1 VMDDS
6 KGIVLD
12 PEAQRLFEQFGGLQ
26 AFQKS
31 GAMLSADRLAQSL
44 LEEQKRYDA
53 IRILMVQATWLLSHY
68 LADEHFSGAEAQ
80 EGRVIEHLTEVL
92 TRLGQMPSHLGCIL
106 IRFRGNPKNPET
118 PDKFDYEV
126 ALGHTCVDTAIVP
139 QIVRRN
145 GTKWAKLPD
154 QLIKAFTVL
163 ADYGVNNLFIRL
175 PMEVSREIPDVQ
187 LCLKILSGF
196 RQARNNGSPIVLGAQ
211 TTKVVVPLIN
221 DENLFPDPNL
231 TLLAGLNRLSPD
243 AMSSLVD
250 KIDQWLRQQQTT
262 SAVRR
267 YAGVYN
273 AALELPQIRAKVRQ
287 PPIELNNV
295 KWLISGGEDEAV
307 SSEKM
312 DVARL
317 AMDIAGASPQQV
329 AKMIHSIYGE
339 DYAKINKIL
348 LGERL
353 HLSSNLLEAAEKSVR
368 KEDLSKELLGNLQSR
383 LDQVKD
389 NVMDDIHVVEY
400 TSADREQGRQPP
412 PEAVHSQIYRMV
424 SFYKGRSATR
434 KKMVGMVHHPIAFTD
449 RDYKILAKDFRISL
463 EDARAL
469 VRKLR
474 SCFDADGRFKKSAFS
489 DAVEHFRRYEQKI
502 FHFLWHHLKDVVPSE
517 DRAAFLNALQA
528 LTTQMNQPKKAFKIL
543 MEDFCSEPDS
553 VQFSDNKAI
562 MLANLIVHRDKPLT
576 DYDITPEDIVLN
588 RHNIDATMAQYA
600 VWRIEKDHDV
610 FSTKIQTIHKK
621 TTEAL
626 QLGQTVD
633 QRIPAA
639 TLLNLEREL
648 YIFLSLVESDTS
660 KSILTSAASEYGD
673 PTAEIY
679 HQKKSENCLGA
690 LLQNLRVALRGIGSI
705 GGMGDIPMLERIR
718 ASEETFGRLKNDRQ
732 YRAQARL
739 ITEWVDEAVKLIKF
753 KA

>member
-1 VMDDS
+1 MDDS
-6 KGIVLD
+6 KSIVLD
-12 PEAQRLFEQFGGLQ
+12 PDAQRLFEQFGGLQ

-31 GAMLSADRLAQSL
+31 GAAPSADRLAQSL
-44 LEEQKRYDA
+44 LEEQKRRDTV
-53 IRILMVQATWLLSHY
+53 RILMVQATWLFSRY
-68 LADEHFSGAEAQ
+68 LADDRLSAADAQ
-80 EGRVIEHLTEVL
+80 EAKLIEHLTQVL
-92 TRLGQMPSHLGCIL
+92 TRLKQMPGHLGCIL
-106 IRFRGNPKNPET
+106 IRYRGNPKNPET

-126 ALGHTCVDTAIVP
+126 ALGHTSVDTDIVP
-139 QIVRRN
+139 QIVRRK
-145 GTKWAKLPD
+145 GAKWAKLPD
-154 QLIKAFTVL
+154 QLIKAFSVL
-163 ADYGVNNLFIRL
+163 SDYGVNNLFVRL
-175 PMEVSREIPDVQ
+175 PEEASREIPDVQ

-196 RQARNNGSPIVLGAQ
+196 RQARHNGKPIVLKAQGA
-211 TTKVVVPLIN
+211 KIVVPLIN

-243 AMSSLVD
+243 AMTSLVD
-250 KIDQWLRQQQTT
+250 KVDQWLRQQQVT
-262 SAVRR
+262 SAVKR

-273 AALELPQIRAKVRQ
+273 AALELPKIRARIRQ
-287 PPIELNNV
+287 PPIELNNI
-295 KWLISGGEDEAV
+295 KWLISESEEEVV
-307 SSEKM
+307 SPEKM
-312 DVARL
+312 DVAKL
-317 AMDIAGASPQQV
+317 AMDIAGASPRQV

-339 DYAKINKIL
+339 DYAKINRIL

-353 HLSSNLLEAAEKSVR
+353 HLSSNLLEAAEKSAK
-368 KEDLSKELLGNLQSR
+368 KEDLSKELLGNLQVR

-400 TSADREQGRQPP
+400 TEDERRQGKQPS

-424 SFYKGRSATR
+424 SFYQGRSATR
-434 KKMVGMVHHPIAFTD
+434 KKMVGMVHHPIAFTE

-463 EDARAL
+463 EDAQAL
-469 VRKLR
+469 VRKIK

-502 FHFLWHHLKDVVPSE
+502 FHFLWHHLKDVVSPQ
-517 DRAAFLNALQA
+517 DRAAFLNSLQA

-543 MEDFCSEPDS
+543 MEDFCNEPDS
-553 VQFSDNKAI
+553 IQFSDNKAI
-562 MLANLIVHRDKPLT
+562 MLANLIVHRDKHMT

-588 RHNIDATMAQYA
+588 RRNIDDTMAQYA
-600 VWRIEKDHDV
+600 AWRIEKDQDA
-610 FSTKIQTIHKK
+610 FSTKVQTIHKK
-621 TTEAL
+621 MTEAL

-639 TLLNLEREL
+639 ILLNLEREL

-660 KSILTSAASEYGD
+660 KTILTSAACEYGD

-679 HQKKSENCLGA
+679 HQKKSDNHLGA

-705 GGMGDIPMLERIR
+705 GGMADIPMLERIK
-718 ASEETFGRLKNDRQ
+718 ASEETFGRLKNDRK
-732 YRAQARL
+732 YRAQCRL